1 MDFFIPKVIETELV
15 AFTTFFAVV
24 GPINVAAIFAGLT
37 AGMPA
42 KHRQRTAI
50 KGVLIAATI
59 LLLFAFCGKPLLGY
73 LGITLSS
80 LKIAGG
86 ILLLLVGI
94 NMVLAKSTGLSS
106 TTSDEAEEASHK
118 EDISVFPL
126 ATPLIAGA
134 GTMVPA
140 PAIRG
145 VASGNTEMSSLWEAS
160 SASSDVVELRPVDFA
175 STILMPTK
183 SNKIPPAILSEERV
197 IPKYPSRGFPQKAK
211 SSRIVAAIKTPLIAV
226 RCRCFAGIPAVRPA
240 KIAATLIGP
249 TTAKKVVNATSS
261 VSITFGIK
269 KSM

>member
-1 MDFFIPKVIETELV
+1 MDFFTPKVIETELV

-126 ATPLIAGA
+126 ETPLIAGA
-134 GTMVPA
+134 GTMCA
-140 PAIRG
+140 
-145 VASGNTEMSSLWEAS
+145 
-160 SASSDVVELRPVDFA
+160 VVLLMADADGGALRTTAV
-175 STILMPTK
+175 
-183 SNKIPPAILSEERV
+183 
-197 IPKYPSRGFPQKAK
+197 
-211 SSRIVAAIKTPLIAV
+211 IVALLANL
-226 RCRCFAGIPAVRPA
+226 GL
-240 KIAATLIGP
+240 TLIFLLM
-249 TTAKKVVNATSS
+249 ATQFKNCW
-261 VSITFGIK
+261 VLRA
-269 KSM
+269 SM